1 VYFSDPAWVFDD
13 LGNFIL
19 FMTDERFRSS
29 GVKHLMHTSSI
40 LRLLLNFNR
49 LNVGRF
55 ILIFDLVHLVLKK
68 LVIIALLIVKYTGPQ
83 Q

>member
-1 VYFSDPAWVFDD
+1 
-13 LGNFIL
+13 
-19 FMTDERFRSS
+19 
-29 GVKHLMHTSSI
+29 MHTSSI